1 MKCINCDKEINA
13 SSKFCPEC
21 GASNK
26 VVCKKC
32 NRENPVNTN
41 FCMGCGSPLNSD
53 ENKKS
58 EVNIKSENDTI
69 NENNS
74 DNENNIVNE
83 SNTINKT
90 NTINESN
97 HVNENKTIVENY
109 EDKKVGD
116 RLGIISL
123 LLYFASGI
131 VELLSFGI
139 FPNEFGMFLSSIVG
153 MCPLAGI
160 VVMIVGRVKYPK
172 NKLLKITMWVIIG
185 TLIASVVLLII
196 FLAFCFITCKSIGT
210 EGCS

>member
-1 MKCINCDKEINA
+1 MKCINCEKEINA
-13 SSKFCPEC
+13 NSKFCPEC
-21 GASNK
+21 GACNK
-26 VVCKKC
+26 VVCKNC
-32 NRENPVNTN
+32 NRENPANTN
-41 FCMGCGSPLNSD
+41 FCMGCGSALNTD

-58 EVNIKSENDTI
+58 EINIKSEN
-69 NENNS
+69 NNA
-74 DNENNIVNE
+74 NKNNP
-83 SNTINKT
+83 
-90 NTINESN
+90 
-97 HVNENKTIVENY
+97 VNENKISIENS

-139 FPNEFGMFLSSIVG
+139 FPNDFGIFLSSVVG

-172 NKLLKITMWVIIG
+172 NKLLKITMWIIIG
-185 TLIASVVLLII
+185 TLIASIVLLII
-196 FLAFCFITCKSIGT
+196 FLAFCFITCRSIGT